1 MKEQIRL
8 KWKSQTL
15 LNHPQRV
22 SPHGDNKPLV
32 APIYQSVK
40 FVVSQEM
47 GIGSQFIYSRVS
59 NPTVRQLEIS
69 LAELQ
74 NKEECIAFASGIA
87 AISGMLLALLES
99 GDHMISFRELY
110 RPGRI
115 FIRDVLPKFGIQST
129 LLKLSEIDH
138 LEEHILP
145 GKTKLIHFESPT
157 NPNLDIADIEQ
168 IIKVARKNNILV
180 SMDGTFAG
188 LHQHTH
194 FDIDLMIQSLTKFG
208 NGHGDVLAGSLAGR
222 KYLIDKI
229 RSMTI
234 ALGAS
239 LDPHA
244 AFLVERGLKT
254 YLLRVERHAKNAAMV
269 ANFLNEHPHVEK
281 VFFPGLKSH
290 PGHELASH
298 QMSDM
303 GAMVSFILDSKRG
316 VTAEGFAHKLKL
328 IQYAVSLGATESII
342 CPTHFFFGEDLSP
355 TDKKEMG
362 IGPYSLRFSVGLEDP
377 EDLIEDL
384 RQALQSD

>member
-1 MKEQIRL
+1 MKDQIRQ
-8 KWKSQTL
+8 KWKRQTL

-22 SPHGDNKPLV
+22 SPHGDNKSLV

-40 FVVSQEM
+40 FVVSQET

-59 NPTVRQLEIS
+59 NPTVRQLEMS
-69 LAELQ
+69 LAELE
-74 NKEECIAFASGIA
+74 NREECIAFASGIA
-87 AISGMLLALLES
+87 AITGMLLALLES

-129 LLKLSEIDH
+129 LLKLSEINH
-138 LEEHILP
+138 LEKHIRP

-254 YLLRVERHAKNAAMV
+254 YLLRVERHAKNAALV

-303 GAMVSFILDSKRG
+303 GAMVSFILDPKRG
-316 VTAEGFAHKLKL
+316 VTAEEFAHKLKL

-355 TDKKEMG
+355 TDKNEMG
-362 IGPYSLRFSVGLEDP
+362 IGLYSLRFSVGLEDP
-377 EDLIEDL
+377 EDLVEDL
-384 RQALQSD
+384 RQALESV